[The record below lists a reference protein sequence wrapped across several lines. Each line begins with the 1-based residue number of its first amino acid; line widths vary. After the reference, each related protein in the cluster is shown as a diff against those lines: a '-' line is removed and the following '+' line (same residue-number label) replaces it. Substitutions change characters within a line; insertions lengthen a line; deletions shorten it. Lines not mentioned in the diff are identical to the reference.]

1 MTPRTANLL
10 TVLGLVALLAGAA
23 WSAPRWARLFRQEVP
38 MSPEE
43 FPAEPVPAFEGE
55 AGEAGEPSGEARRTI
70 NVRLFFNSPDTPG
83 LVMEDREVAFSSD
96 LSHQLG
102 SLVEELVKGPGEGS
116 SLLPTLPAETRVL
129 EVFVTARGVAYVD
142 LSKEAAAGIA
152 GGVSEELRAVYS
164 VVNSITAN
172 FPAIRRVQI
181 LVEDR
186 PAETLAG
193 HVDLSRPLPADMTL
207 LAASTLTPLDTPG
220 ADAAQSPAPAPSPA
234 S

>member
-10 TVLGLVALLAGAA
+10 TVLGLLALLAGAA

-38 MSPEE
+38 MAPEE
-43 FPAEPVPAFEGE
+43 FLAEAIPE
-55 AGEAGEPSGEARRTI
+55 AEAERDVLGDEPGEARRTI
-70 NVRLFFNSPDTPG
+70 NVRLFFNAPEAPG

-96 LSHQLG
+96 LSQQLG
-102 SLVEELVKGPGEGS
+102 SVVEELVKGPREGS
-116 SLLPTLPAETRVL
+116 NLLPTLPAETRVL

-142 LSKEAAAGIA
+142 LSKEATAGIA

-193 HVDLSRPLPADMTL
+193 HVDLSRPLPPDMTL
-207 LAASTLTPLDTPG
+207 LAASTLTPVEPEGAEATP
-220 ADAAQSPAPAPSPA
+220 SPAPSPSPA